1 MSNIPKMVSNAP
13 VAEQAIQ
20 GRFAAG
26 EDPAKREQILDGAKS
41 AFMRL
46 GFDAASMNDV
56 TRQAGVSK
64 GTIYVYFQNKE
75 ELFGALVEREKGKFT
90 ENLRDILAASESV
103 DDGLM
108 RFGIAFARHT
118 TGSDMIP
125 AMRTVLGV
133 VDRMPGLC
141 KRFFA
146 ATPNNA
152 HSVLE
157 NFIKHQVQQ
166 GALNVDDTD
175 LAARQ
180 FIELATG
187 TFFKHRL
194 FGDIDCVPPQKE
206 LDRVVS
212 GAVRV
217 FKAAYG
223 PKSPPIP

>member
-1 MSNIPKMVSNAP
+1 MVSSAP
-13 VAEQAIQ
+13 AAEHAIP

-26 EDPAKREQILDGAKS
+26 EDPAKREQILDGAKR
-41 AFMRL
+41 AFMTL
-46 GFDAASMNDV
+46 GFDATSMNDV
-56 TRQAGVSK
+56 TRHAGVSK

-75 ELFGALVEREKGKFT
+75 ELFGALVDRERGKFT
-90 ENLRDILAASESV
+90 GNLRDILAASETV

-146 ATPNNA
+146 ATPHNA

-157 NFIKHQVQQ
+157 SFIKLHVEQ
-166 GALNVDDTD
+166 GALFVDDTD

-180 FIELATG
+180 FIELANG

-194 FGDIDCVPPQKE
+194 FGDIDGVPPQEE

-212 GAVRV
+212 GALRV

-223 PKSPPIP
+223 VKPTTTP